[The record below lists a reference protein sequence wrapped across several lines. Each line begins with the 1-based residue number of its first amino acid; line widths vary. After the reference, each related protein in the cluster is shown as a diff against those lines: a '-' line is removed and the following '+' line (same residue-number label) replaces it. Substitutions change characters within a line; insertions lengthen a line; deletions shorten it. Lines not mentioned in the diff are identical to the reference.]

1 MNGEQQPNRE
11 SRIREVAYFIW
22 ESEGRPD
29 GEAERHWAAA
39 EEQVDSGADD
49 EAAGGG
55 ARAAGTAGGER
66 RSDRPAS

>member
-29 GEAERHWAAA
+29 GKAERHWAEA
-39 EEQVDSGADD
+39 EERLDSGAGHRTSGD
-49 EAAGGG
+49 G
-55 ARAAGTAGGER
+55 ARAAGGSGGK
-66 RSDRPAS
+66 RPSEHPSS